1 MTVVVLA
8 VGGLPIVVPDGVAS
22 AHASIEAITP
32 SDGTLLST
40 APTEVRVTFSEPID
54 EVFVEA
60 DVITST
66 TPLTGAL
73 GASRDPN
80 DDRVLV
86 ISLPVLADGSY
97 QLGFSVRDEIDLHEV
112 RGRTS
117 FAIGDHAVV
126 AASPPEAPGAQPWES
141 AARWA
146 FATGMGLAVGVLVV
160 RRRWPDVPVASP
172 TRLVALTA
180 AGVALLAA
188 GRLGVIAA
196 RAADLETGWGAAMR
210 SVARTGD
217 VARLPVVAVAL
228 ACLVPLLLPRRW
240 QWLDTPLAGRT
251 RTSTRVALGAAG
263 VIWLALLAGWAD
275 HAALDGT
282 VEPAV
287 ALAKSAHLLGLGAW
301 MGTLIVT
308 IAVNAGGGR
317 VGDALRAVR
326 REVVGGAVVA
336 VASGFLLA
344 GRLVISLT
352 AVFATT
358 FGRLLVVKLAVI
370 LIACVLGLARRRGAR
385 GASIEAI
392 ALGVIVLAGAT
403 MATAGPAVDSAY
415 LPAPSA
421 QAPVLTTTTVDDL
434 ILRVRAVPARPGPND
449 LEITIAS
456 RRRPAAPISTV
467 TVRITTPGG
476 EHVVDVRPDAD
487 GAAVVSGLDL
497 PEGASALEVA
507 VERPGRPTVLAGTTV
522 ATAPLAYHHP
532 VIVSSRPIRSALRW
546 AALAVAL
553 AGVAL
558 AAASRSS
565 GVRAAP
571 IDGRHRHRHPV

>member
-1 MTVVVLA
+1 MTALVLA
-8 VGGLPIVVPDGVAS
+8 VGGLPIVAPDGTAS

-32 SDGTLLST
+32 SDGTLLT
-40 APTEVRVTFSEPID
+40 EAPSEVRVTFSEPID

-66 TPLTGAL
+66 TPMSDAL
-73 GASRDPN
+73 DATRDPV

-86 ISLPVLADGSY
+86 ITLPVLADGSY

-126 AASPPEAPGAQPWES
+126 AASPPEVPGAQPWES

-146 FATGMGLAVGVLVV
+146 FATGLALVVGALVV
-160 RRRWPDVPVASP
+160 RRRWPDVPVGST
-172 TRLVALTA
+172 TRLLGLTA
-180 AGVALLAA
+180 LGVALLAA

-196 RAADLETGWGAAMR
+196 RAADLDTGWGAAMR

-228 ACLVPLLLPRRW
+228 VCLVPLLLPRRW
-240 QWLDTPLAGRT
+240 QWLDTPLVAGA
-251 RTSTRVALGAAG
+251 RTSTRIALGAAG
-263 VIWLALLAGWAD
+263 VAWLALLAGWAD
-275 HAALDGT
+275 HAALSGT

-301 MGTLIVT
+301 MGTLIVA

-317 VGDALRAVR
+317 VGDALRAIR
-326 REVVGGAVVA
+326 REAVGGAVVA
-336 VASGFLLA
+336 VVSGLLLA
-344 GRLVISLT
+344 SRLVISLT
-352 AVFATT
+352 AAFATT
-358 FGRLLVVKLAVI
+358 FGRFVLIKVAVI
-370 LIACVLGLARRRGAR
+370 LVACALGLLRRRGAR
-385 GASIEAI
+385 GAGTEAI
-392 ALGVIVLAGAT
+392 ALGVVVLAGAA
-403 MATAGPAVDSAY
+403 MATAGPAVDAAY

-421 QAPVLTTTTVDDL
+421 QAPALTTTTADDL
-434 ILRVRAVPARPGPND
+434 VVRARAVPARPGPND

-456 RRRPAAPISTV
+456 SRRPAAPISSV
-467 TVRITTPGG
+467 TLRITTPGG

-487 GAAVVSGLDL
+487 GAAVVAGLDL
-497 PEGASALEVA
+497 PEGVSALEVA
-507 VERPGRPTVLAGTTV
+507 IERPGRPTIVADTSV

-532 VIVSSRPIRSALRW
+532 VVVSSRPIRSALRW

-553 AGVAL
+553 AGLAL
-558 AAASRSS
+558 AVASRSS
-565 GVRAAP
+565 GVRTAP
-571 IDGRHRHRHPV
+571 IRDRDRQPV